1 MYLDFV
7 AAITLYQVLI
17 SQGRTLNLQM
27 DHLYAS
33 DRLADFESNLMDSE
47 MQDHAKMVAGQT
59 PLLMI
64 LNKEDQTMLGWEPK
78 QLVFTH

>member
-1 MYLDFV
+1 
-7 AAITLYQVLI
+7 
-17 SQGRTLNLQM
+17 M

-64 LNKEDQTMLGWEPK
+64 LNKED
-78 QLVFTH
+78 